1 LESLLVA
8 PEYSRPSEEEGPE
21 SESASAEELQKAG
34 RFSTAIEKLEGEL
47 AKQPQSFDL
56 RLKLAEA
63 YGRYCG
69 NVEHAE
75 KIVREIE
82 AAAGFSPAQVQ
93 TAQNQLQAWRSARPA
108 RAA

>member
-1 LESLLVA
+1 MDEWRRMPVA
-8 PEYSRPSEEEGPE
+8 PDPAAVSPRAVPVD
-21 SESASAEELQKAG
+21 ELLAG
-34 RFSTAIEKLEGEL
+34 GSWGTAIEILE
-47 AKQPQSFDL
+47 AQIQSQPGDFNL

-82 AAAGFSPAQVQ
+82 ANAGFSPAQVQ
-93 TAQNQLQAWRSARPA
+93 TAKNQLQAWRSARPA
-108 RAA
+108 RVA